1 MPETSFDDDPGK
13 QKTVAFKVEV
23 FDDPLEAGSVNNNID
38 PTSKVI
44 NRFSILR
51 KQGKTKST
59 ALPVVHKEEGWH
71 EASHIWNWQR
81 QAKIIITCQKAH
93 WIVLPPSI
101 FIHFFLKRDWGM
113 AVGPFF
119 AFAIY
124 GDVRSLDLFLA
135 ASLGGVICGVFKH
148 LIRSPRPFW
157 IVPEVFLKEGVEEM
171 SWGTPSA
178 HSAIQG
184 AITAVL
190 IYYDYENPVSWVV
203 NILLLLFTMFSRLF
217 LAVHWPQDVVL
228 GAVIGIVAGC
238 VICFSTIH
246 RCLLEF
252 AEDYYPYGGILYL
265 SIGFAYNVFIYII
278 VKLLDRI
285 SDNNPVPEAA
295 IQRYKIGVAR
305 ALRILQGTQ
314 AEDIVE
320 ESPPDIADKP
330 LPTFD
335 NNRSTALS
343 SQRPSMR
350 LKNTG
355 ISMRTWVG
363 ASPKRNLPIS
373 VQVKSQR
380 GWMNANKILEDAG
393 IMDEDTEDSDEGH
406 DPDHDE
412 LKALNIVSKAIET
425 ANSAHYFKSAKDLNI
440 LQDNMEKEKKE
451 QGVFLRTD
459 VVFHPDGKDR
469 FWYNSINVMGTY
481 AGLALYSCVI
491 SRVDEVEFVPTLKWC
506 AALYAT
512 GITFSLIVYTR
523 TVLRSMLT
531 RVHFKRTRE
540 FVYFFIGF
548 FTYGLFPLS
557 YYALE
562 NAVKSNTKTSM

>member
-1 MPETSFDDDPGK
+1 MPDTINEDQDNDHGKQRNVAFEVAFDDDNI
-13 QKTVAFKVEV
+13 
-23 FDDPLEAGSVNNNID
+23 EAGSANNID
-38 PTSKVI
+38 VTSKVI
-44 NRFSILR
+44 NKFSR
-51 KQGKTKST
+51 SKST
-59 ALPVVHKEEGWH
+59 ALPVNHKEEGWN

-81 QAKIIITCQKAH
+81 QAKIIVTCQKAH

-124 GDVRSLDLFLA
+124 GDIRSLDLFLA

-190 IYYDYENPVSWVV
+190 IYYDHKNAVSWVV
-203 NILLLLFTMFSRLF
+203 NILLLLFTMFSRLY

-228 GAVIGIVAGC
+228 GAVTGVVAGC
-238 VICFSTIH
+238 VICFSSIH
-246 RCLLEF
+246 GHLLTF
-252 AEDYYPYGGILYL
+252 AEDNHPYGGILYL
-265 SIGFAYNVFIYII
+265 SIGVAYNIFIYII

-305 ALRILQGTQ
+305 ALRILQGKQT
-314 AEDIVE
+314 EDSVE
-320 ESPPDIADKP
+320 DSTPCIMDTP
-330 LPTFD
+330 LPTSD
-335 NNRSTALS
+335 NIQSTGILKNALS
-343 SQRPSMR
+343 KQQPSMR
-350 LKNTG
+350 LKKTG
-355 ISMRTWVG
+355 PSMRTWVG

-373 VQVKSQR
+373 LQVKSSR
-380 GWMNANKILEDAG
+380 GWMDANTILDDAG
-393 IMDEDTEDSDEGH
+393 IIDEDTEDSDQEH
-406 DPDHDE
+406 DSDHNE
-412 LKALNIVSKAIET
+412 LKALNMLSKAIET
-425 ANSAHYFKSAKDLNI
+425 ANSSDYFKSRKDLKV
-440 LQDNMEKEKKE
+440 LTDNREKEKKE

-481 AGLALYSCVI
+481 AGLAMYSCVI
-491 SRVDEVEFVPTLKWC
+491 NRNQVEFEPTLQWC

-523 TVLRSMLT
+523 TVLRAILT
-531 RVHFKRTRE
+531 RVHFKRARE

-562 NAVKSNTKTSM
+562 NAVSKKLK